1 MRILGSR
8 TNPINHKDRKM
19 MKRIIFGLSL
29 IFTLSILFTTT
40 SCSRKSGCIT
50 AENAQVKTNRKGE
63 LPTRRGKS
71 SLFPKQMRK
80 KKRGK

>member
-1 MRILGSR
+1 
-8 TNPINHKDRKM
+8 

-29 IFTLSILFTTT
+29 IFALSILFTTT

-71 SLFPKQMRK
+71 SLFPKNMNK
-80 KKRGK
+80 KKRKK